1 MHFCNFQWKQFL
13 KYNHMIAKGK
23 IKWSNE
29 HKKITGFFIRPNSDI
44 IRSEPC
50 LKLWGFLLE
59 PWVTRGIRVRS
70 TFFFF
75 WFHSV
80 GFNPISHWK
89 WLPNIFLLLRW
100 TDLHVIF
107 SNLDFWEMFQV
118 WSSFQR
124 SLHCLL
130 W

>member
-1 MHFCNFQWKQFL
+1 MHFLQFPM
-13 KYNHMIAKGK
+13 KTIPQVQSHDCQGK
-23 IKWSNE
+23 NKVIKWTQ
-29 HKKITGFFIRPNSDI
+29 KITGFFIRKNSDI
-44 IRSEPC
+44 IYSEPC
-50 LKLWGFLLE
+50 LKLWGFWLE

-70 TFFFF
+70 TFFF

-89 WLPNIFLLLRW
+89 WLPNIFLLPRW

-124 SLHCLL
+124 SLCCLL